1 MCNFWDMYPSGFN
14 SWACF
19 SGTGPTDLQTIS
31 KMPWSVVSRTGW
43 RRSVQDQWWWPQI
56 GGGLDWS
63 SMMLRNFR
71 NVITDL
77 SWIMDPIKR
86 SILSLAASFRY
97 FYLFFETW
105 FDLED
110 LLSYDWHPTHT
121 HTMYTMYLIHQVG
134 KMLVITNLVITNL
147 NTLHEEFIP
156 WKNEWKEST
165 DFKVQFHLGSIS
177 SMPHCTF
184 GDSPMTVTSLSKLMH
199 CEIIHPQ

>member
-121 HTMYTMYLIHQVG
+121 HTPCTPCIWFIKWVKCWSSQIWSSQISTPYMKSSFLE
-134 KMLVITNLVITNL
+134 KMSEKNPQISRSS
-147 NTLHEEFIP
+147 FI
-156 WKNEWKEST
+156 
-165 DFKVQFHLGSIS
+165 
-177 SMPHCTF
+177 
-184 GDSPMTVTSLSKLMH
+184 
-199 CEIIHPQ
+199 